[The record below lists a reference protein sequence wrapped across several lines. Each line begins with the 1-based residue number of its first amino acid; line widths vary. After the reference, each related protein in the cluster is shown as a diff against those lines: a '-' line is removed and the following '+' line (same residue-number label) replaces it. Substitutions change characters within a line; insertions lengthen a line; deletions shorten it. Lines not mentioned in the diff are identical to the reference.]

1 MSNPDGFIMQH
12 MTVEEVREAFKS
24 TKTAILPVGV
34 IEQHGYHMPLY
45 VDVYNAYEIAKRV
58 SPLAGCLVAPPVQ
71 YSFSGGTL
79 PGTLDI
85 SPQLLSLMLMEICGS
100 LANSGIENIV
110 ILLGHGGT
118 ENQKATYD
126 AADMFFRRNP
136 HYRHVKL
143 ALVPFTDL
151 APSVT
156 EAFEKRDFHAGEL
169 ETSMMLYWHPE
180 EVRDRSKWVTD
191 SQELMDIFYQ
201 DQDAYQVQ
209 AKPLDDPAVC
219 PVIIQ
224 HPDMEVG
231 VMCCVEDL
239 QNANAEYGKR
249 IVDECVANLVDL
261 IKKLEA
267 SDYPEVLKK
276 YFVHR

>member
-1 MSNPDGFIMQH
+1 VSKHDGYIMQY
-12 MTVEEVREAFKS
+12 MTVEEMRDALTQ

-34 IEQHGYHMPLY
+34 IEQHGYHLPLY
-45 VDVYNAYEIAKRV
+45 VDVYNAYEIAKLV
-58 SPLAGCLVAPPVQ
+58 SPLVNCLVAPPVQ

-85 SPQLLSLMLMEICGS
+85 SPQLLSLLLMELCAS
-100 LANSGIENIV
+100 LANQGIENIV
-110 ILLGHGGT
+110 ILLGHGGS

-136 HYRHVKL
+136 HYRYVKL

-151 APSVT
+151 APSVAQ
-156 EAFEKRDFHAGEL
+156 AFEKRDFHAGEL
-169 ETSMMLYWHPE
+169 ETSLMLYWHPE

-201 DQDAYQVQ
+201 DQDAYQVRL
-209 AKPLDDPAVC
+209 KPMDSPAVC
-219 PVIIQ
+219 PVILQ

-231 VMCCVEDL
+231 VMCQVDDL
-239 QNANAEYGKR
+239 RNANAEYGKK
-249 IVDECVANLVDL
+249 IIDECVSNLVDL
-261 IKKLEA
+261 IKQLER
-267 SDYPEVLKK
+267 SEYPESAKALLVN
-276 YFVHR
+276 R